1 MSARPARYLQVRDT
15 IERRIA
21 STGMSAGDKLP
32 TERELSA
39 ELGVARPTLRR
50 SMQLLESAGVI
61 ERRQGSGTYVAQ
73 PRVSMDMRILMSFSR
88 GVLSAGLSPGA
99 RILVSEHVAADRDL
113 ARLFELR
120 TGESI
125 YHLERVRTAS
135 GMPVALERSWFP
147 DIVAPALDHHDLETR
162 SIYDILAADYG
173 IRLRRAEQEL
183 EPVAADADAVRL
195 LGCRIGE
202 PLMLVR
208 RRAFDEAGRPVEY
221 AEDRFLAGRSH
232 FHSEAFVP

>member
-1 MSARPARYLQVRDT
+1 MSRPARYLQVRDS
-15 IERRIA
+15 IERRIED
-21 STGMSAGDKLP
+21 TGLKAGDRLP
-32 TERELSA
+32 TERELA
-39 ELGVARPTLRR
+39 GELGVARPTLRR

-73 PRVSMDMRILMSFSR
+73 PQVSMDMRVLMSFSR
-88 GVLSAGLSPGA
+88 GMLSAGLRPGA
-99 RILVSEHVAADRDL
+99 RILVSEHVPADRDL

-120 TGESI
+120 TGESV
-125 YHLERVRTAS
+125 YHLERLRTAN

-147 DIVAPALDHHDLETR
+147 DIVAPALDRKDLETR
-162 SIYDILAADYG
+162 SIYAIMAEDYG

-183 EPVAADADAVRL
+183 EPVRAEADAVRL
-195 LGCRIGE
+195 LGCHIGE

-208 RRAFDEAGRPVEY
+208 RRAFDETGKPVEY
-221 AEDRFLAGRSH
+221 AEDRFLAGRSR